1 MSLESSGNRKPILY
15 VPRGACVT
23 GARLPRLAQVA
34 SRDSPSAARKA
45 AAQAAQAVP
54 EAGQKRARRGSD
66 PITGELRRRDVLPLL
81 VLHYISAGPCYGN
94 QLMERIAGLTEGVL
108 QVNPNTMYPL
118 LRDLESRGLIEGSWE
133 PPDRRSRR
141 YYAITATGQEE
152 YEQLLEEVLPF
163 LGALARSLDGIFGE
177 IYGDG

>member
-1 MSLESSGNRKPILY
+1 M
-15 VPRGACVT
+15 PRD
-23 GARLPRLAQVA
+23 QK
-34 SRDSPSAARKA
+34 SAAREA
-45 AAQAAQAVP
+45 AAQAAEAAQAVP
-54 EAGQKRARRGSD
+54 AAKRRRRGGD

-118 LRDLESRGLIEGSWE
+118 LRDLEGRGLIEGTWE
-133 PPDRRSRR
+133 HPDRRSRR
-141 YYAITATGQEE
+141 YYAITDAGQSE
-152 YEQLLEEVLPF
+152 YEQLLEDVLPF

-177 IYGDG
+177 IYGEG